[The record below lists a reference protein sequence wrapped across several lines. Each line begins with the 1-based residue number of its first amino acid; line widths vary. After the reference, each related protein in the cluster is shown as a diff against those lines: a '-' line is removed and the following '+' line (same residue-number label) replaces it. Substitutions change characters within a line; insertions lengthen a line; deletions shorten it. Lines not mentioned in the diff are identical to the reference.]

1 MANTRDAA
9 AVAAIYRPYVTDAV
23 TSFEVDPP
31 DAADMAARIEA
42 VLARAPWLVCTD
54 AGGAAIGYAYA
65 SRHHERAAYQWSVD
79 VAVYIHAGH
88 HRRGVGRALYET
100 LFALLRLQG
109 FYVAH
114 AGITLPNAASV
125 GLHESLG
132 FAPVGVYPAV
142 GWKFGAWRDVG
153 WWRLRCRIWSR
164 RPRRPCPSR
173 KPRPCRPGARCCRRR
188 LDRRASRDLFSSEP
202 RLRARCTSAAGR
214 RRPWRCCSCTAGTF
228 RCRSGCRT
236 SR

>member
-1 MANTRDAA
+1 MATTGDAA

-31 DAADMAARIEA
+31 DAADIAARIEA

-54 AGGAAIGYAYA
+54 TGGGAVGYAYA
-65 SRHHERAAYQWSVD
+65 SPHRERAAYQWSVD

-88 HRRGVGRALYET
+88 HRRGVGRALYEK

-132 FAPVGVYPAV
+132 FVPVGVYPAV

-153 WWRLRCRIWSR
+153 WWRLPLQDLVPSPSSPLSPTEAQGLPAWRALLSR
-164 RPRRPCPSR
+164 TP
-173 KPRPCRPGARCCRRR
+173 
-188 LDRRASRDLFSSEP
+188 
-202 RLRARCTSAAGR
+202 
-214 RRPWRCCSCTAGTF
+214 
-228 RCRSGCRT
+228 
-236 SR
+236 